1 MVPFI
6 FILLCLIW
14 GSTWMVIKI
23 GIADAP
29 PLYTAGVRFVLAV
42 SILMVIARSRRLKFP
57 SGWKAKLKL
66 GYPGIYMFGLSYG
79 LVYLAEGFIDSSL
92 SAVLFAS
99 FPIWIAIL
107 SNLRLDDGP
116 IRGRAWLG
124 IGIGFLGVA
133 IISQAQWEG
142 STELFL
148 GSLMAIGSAYFA
160 AHGIII
166 HKKLHANENIVTATC
181 LQMLVGGAPVLLL
194 AIIFEDLSAIRVT
207 PAAVGSLVYLAAIG
221 SVGAFLMY
229 YWLLRRTT
237 AIAVSMIA
245 FITPLVAIVLGWT
258 FMEETLSLRVSLG
271 TSLILS
277 GVAFVLR
284 RPNRKEIDLS
294 YDHG

>member
-1 MVPFI
+1 
-6 FILLCLIW
+6 
-14 GSTWMVIKI
+14 
-23 GIADAP
+23 
-29 PLYTAGVRFVLAV
+29 
-42 SILMVIARSRRLKFP
+42 
-57 SGWKAKLKL
+57 
-66 GYPGIYMFGLSYG
+66 
-79 LVYLAEGFIDSSL
+79 
-92 SAVLFAS
+92 
-99 FPIWIAIL
+99 
-107 SNLRLDDGP
+107 
-116 IRGRAWLG
+116 
-124 IGIGFLGVA
+124 
-133 IISQAQWEG
+133 
-142 STELFL
+142 
-148 GSLMAIGSAYFA
+148 
-160 AHGIII
+160 
-166 HKKLHANENIVTATC
+166 
-181 LQMLVGGAPVLLL
+181 MLVGGAPVLLL

-245 FITPLVAIVLGWT
+245 FITPLVAIVLGRT